1 MWPTEY
7 FPVFCRV
14 ETFKNES
21 TRCYEVYLLNL
32 KHFRLNYFIIIAL
45 PGWGRRLQEN
55 AMKGIGG
62 EAVCHFSEPVFLFLL
77 IIFLFSCRLMK
88 ILALYQKQYKAEHLV
103 SIHLPMY
110 QQKGS
115 SFRVVFWKLGTMQH
129 WIKTKKRFDPSILA
143 HGIRC
148 CIKSGKKMWR
158 FHLESQKSPNEVKMA
173 SGCEW
178 EWVAKCN
185 EKLHTEC
192 LFRLFKEKGLQVK
205 DLQCLR
211 RNNDLLEQL
220 GGNAVLP
227 SSSLVSIR
235 E

>member
-1 MWPTEY
+1 MTLHKLSNKRDMWPTEY

-62 EAVCHFSEPVFLFLL
+62 EAVCYFSEPVFLFLL

-129 WIKTKKRFDPSILA
+129 
-143 HGIRC
+143 
-148 CIKSGKKMWR
+148 
-158 FHLESQKSPNEVKMA
+158 
-173 SGCEW
+173 
-178 EWVAKCN
+178 
-185 EKLHTEC
+185 
-192 LFRLFKEKGLQVK
+192 
-205 DLQCLR
+205 
-211 RNNDLLEQL
+211 
-220 GGNAVLP
+220 
-227 SSSLVSIR
+227 
-235 E
+235 

>member
-1 MWPTEY
+1 
-7 FPVFCRV
+7 
-14 ETFKNES
+14 
-21 TRCYEVYLLNL
+21 
-32 KHFRLNYFIIIAL
+32 
-45 PGWGRRLQEN
+45 
-55 AMKGIGG
+55 
-62 EAVCHFSEPVFLFLL
+62 
-77 IIFLFSCRLMK
+77 
-88 ILALYQKQYKAEHLV
+88 
-103 SIHLPMY
+103 MY

-129 WIKTKKRFDPSILA
+129 WIKKRFDPSILA

-220 GGNAVLP
+220 GGNAVLS
-227 SSSLVSIR
+227 SSSLVKHKRIGCPHKSKENEPR
-235 E
+235 PCYEAPCEWTTLNECLDSMLWSQAHVSNTGLFSPEAGS